1 MRKLLY
7 VLTIATFSFAIM
19 SCRQITLVVNGAKK
33 PKIETPDHMET
44 FLHST
49 GCTEAKTAILKFDAL
64 PSAIA
69 NGMIPTQVYVFDKAG
84 NGLKLPGAT
93 NKCAPDPS
101 IFIQNLDPF
110 KQYKMDTSLDLR
122 SMIDFLNTTH
132 NEPFHADSDGSDF
145 YVFVTWAVWPGK
157 KVFKRDIMSCISAV
171 RKNKNSRICLLLVNV
186 DMQSAWGEDNLKRVE
201 FTTTSMRVNLKGYT
215 PSSQ

>member
-19 SCRQITLVVNGAKK
+19 ACRQITLAVNGAKK

-101 IFIQNLDPF
+101 IFIQNLDPS
-110 KQYKMDTSLDLR
+110 KQYKKDSSLDLM
-122 SMIDFLNTTH
+122 SMVDLLNTTH
-132 NEPFHADSDGSDF
+132 NIPLKYFLPRPDRPGHKYIEIRSVG
-145 YVFVTWAVWPGK
+145 VGMKWFV
-157 KVFKRDIMSCISAV
+157 MS
-171 RKNKNSRICLLLVNV
+171 
-186 DMQSAWGEDNLKRVE
+186 RVKE
-201 FTTTSMRVNLKGYT
+201 INH
-215 PSSQ
+215 